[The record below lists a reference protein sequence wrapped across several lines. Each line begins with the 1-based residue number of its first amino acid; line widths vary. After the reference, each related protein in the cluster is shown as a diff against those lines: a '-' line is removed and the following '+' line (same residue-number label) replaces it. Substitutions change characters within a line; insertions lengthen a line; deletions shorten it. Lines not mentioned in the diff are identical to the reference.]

1 MHTPG
6 STWNVLPKALFA
18 VSSDFLKRW
27 MRTSW
32 TCSGEGQGAD
42 SPGAFFMAK
51 VRQLLIGL
59 ASSSALY
66 SGLVPALGL
75 GEITLHSALSQ
86 PNCLMWAT

>member
-1 MHTPG
+1 
-6 STWNVLPKALFA
+6 
-18 VSSDFLKRW
+18 
-27 MRTSW
+27 
-32 TCSGEGQGAD
+32 
-42 SPGAFFMAK
+42 MAK

-86 PNCLMWAT
+86 PLDAEIELFDVGLLKTCVCAWHRPMFSHAPG